1 MKILQ
6 DEDNDLLSRSSLSI
20 NLLPE
25 TEQDKHMASLMRL
38 QAAKTIAEREKDK
51 IADIM
56 NRPAL
61 PSATITSFGGLKREK
76 QLNVKLLKK
85 DLGIVKKTERSET
98 LLDLTNTV
106 PDVESS
112 PNNNNPI
119 GLNESMDRTVEGTSD
134 NDSSGIPSNKSSKRV
149 FNSLVSDDYFNSS
162 SGSDNEVDSPNTI
175 RK

>member
-1 MKILQ
+1 MKILL
-6 DEDNDLLSRSSLSI
+6 DEDNDLLARSSLSI

-76 QLNVKLLKK
+76 LLNVKLHKK
-85 DLGIVKKTERSET
+85 DLGIVKKTERSESAI
-98 LLDLTNTV
+98 DFSNT
-106 PDVESS
+106 ESS
-112 PNNNNPI
+112 PKLDHTDIRPI
-119 GLNESMDRTVEGTSD
+119 ESIVNAGTSE
-134 NDSSGIPSNKSSKRV
+134 NEPSGSATKKPTKGI
-149 FNSLVSDDYFNSS
+149 FMSLVSDDYLNSS
-162 SGSDNEVDSPNTI
+162 SGSDNEVANTNT
-175 RK
+175 KCK

>member
-6 DEDNDLLSRSSLSI
+6 DEDNDLLARSSLSI

-76 QLNVKLLKK
+76 LLNVKLHKK
-85 DLGIVKKTERSET
+85 DLGIVKKAEQSEGAI
-98 LLDLTNTV
+98 DLTNT
-106 PDVESS
+106 ESL
-112 PNNNNPI
+112 PKM
-119 GLNESMDRTVEGTSD
+119 NENFVSAVEGTSEHK
-134 NDSSGIPSNKSSKRV
+134 SNGSATKKPTKSV
-149 FNSLVSDDYFNSS
+149 FISLVSDEYFNSS
-162 SGSDNEVDSPNTI
+162 SGSDNEMGNTNTI
-175 RK
+175 YK